1 MISIVG
7 MKKSIVLVTLI
18 FMISIVHAYADNEF
32 IIWIPEKMLI
42 GEEYEGIVIARN
54 ATEHSRDVMLISDE
68 KLSIPNHVTIKPYQN
83 HAKFKIKPLI
93 IGNST
98 VFGVLDENFATK
110 STNIYKNIQITNSLK
125 IILQKKIVDSAF
137 GYIFLLDNNGI
148 PVEAKKDMKIR
159 LIAEGGVSVI
169 DSITI
174 KKGNYYASFIAR
186 VESDGKIYAVSE
198 DARSTSIDVKRDTER
213 IDIRLAVAPHII
225 LPDSKAY
232 FYVWL
237 EKDGRPYT
245 PKDPLN
251 VILTS
256 SNIDVASFNPLF
268 KGVNEEKHSIVID
281 ERFESGAIYTHN
293 IGNATI
299 TAFINGIGAT
309 TANLIVGALLNNTLT
324 ITQTDSIG
332 KTFSTQNVTITD
344 VPKDA
349 TATDVILWV
358 YPNVIESDS
367 RAEGLVALYQIKK
380 NYTQEVRIGK
390 NNTVSIHTSA
400 AESIIPVKNDGNN
413 FRIIDLSSD
422 GLEHQSI
429 LTPSLLFK
437 EHAIRFDI
445 HAKRDGKFT
454 LVAGGSNIFP
464 SSIEVNVI
472 SQDQNSLDAS
482 ILPIKKGVKQP
493 LIILSG
499 IGYLITSNNPDL
511 SLEVEEKDNITIVFG
526 IIEKETILAI
536 SKNGVENIVLSP
548 NTSLLKLEIDAPSL
562 VHEGE
567 EFPVSIHLID
577 NETPIMKI
585 KYSKVIVN
593 TNRVLVITDNGMLEK
608 DVDLFLN
615 KLRFNVTINGEK
627 TNNTINTNVGEENII
642 EIDTDGFID
651 IDADIDYEVKGNRI
665 IVIPN
670 ERGEYNLSIKAYREG
685 YKDERMDLK
694 IIVKR
699 FVTLTVNAQ
708 GPRNSLNVQFDSTL
722 GRLTAP
728 YEERLEVGSI
738 NMTFP
743 QKYNDLDLQKVIIN
757 TANRTDSTVR
767 NNIMLYLDS
776 DTTLN
781 LIYGRNVVITVED
794 GEGSGSYPVG
804 SSVVISAN
812 EKPIV
817 PIILREA
824 FDHWE
829 GLPEGYDKNENN
841 LTLIAN
847 ESMTIRAIY
856 RMDYIGLLLPI
867 TVVVAII
874 VTKVIRR

>member
-1 MISIVG
+1 
-7 MKKSIVLVTLI
+7 MKKGIVLIVLI
-18 FMISIVHAYADNEF
+18 FMISIAYAYADNEF

-54 ATEHSRDVMLISDE
+54 ATDHSRDVMLISDE
-68 KLSIPNHVTIKPYQN
+68 KLSISDHVTIKPYQN

-110 STNIYKNIQITNSLK
+110 STNIYKNIQTTNSLK

-186 VESDGKIYAVSE
+186 VESDGKIYAISE
-198 DARSTSIDVKRDTER
+198 DARSTSIDIKRDTGR

-237 EKDGRPYT
+237 EKDGRPYI

-256 SNIDVASFNPLF
+256 SNIAVASFNPLF

-281 ERFESGAIYTHN
+281 ERFESGEIYTHN

-299 TAFINGIGAT
+299 TAFINGVGAT
-309 TANLIVGALLNNTLT
+309 TTNLIVGALFNSTLT

-344 VPKDA
+344 VPNDA

-400 AESIIPVKNDGNN
+400 AESIIPVENDGNN

-422 GLEHQSI
+422 GLEHPSI
-429 LTPSLLFK
+429 LTPSVLFK

-445 HAKRDGKFT
+445 YAIRDGKFT

-472 SQDQNSLDAS
+472 PQAQNSLDAS

-493 LIILSG
+493 LIILPG
-499 IGYLITSNNPDL
+499 IGYQITSNNPDL
-511 SLEVEEKDNITIVFG
+511 SLEVKEKDNITIVFG

-548 NTSLLKLEIDAPSL
+548 NISLLKLEIDAPSL
-562 VHEGE
+562 VHHGE
-567 EFPVSIHLID
+567 EFPMAIHLMD

-593 TNRVLVITDNGMLEK
+593 TNKVLVITDNGILEK
-608 DVDLFLN
+608 DIDLFLN

-627 TNNTINTNVGEENII
+627 MNNTINTNVGEENII
-642 EIDTDGFID
+642 EIDTDGFVD
-651 IDADIDYEVKGNRI
+651 IDADIDYEVKDNRI
-665 IVIPN
+665 IIIPN

-685 YKDERMDLK
+685 YKDERIDLK

-699 FVTLTVNAQ
+699 FVTLTINAQ

-722 GRLTAP
+722 GRLTTP
-728 YEERLEVGSI
+728 YKERLEVGSI

-757 TANRTDSTVR
+757 TVNGTDSMVR
-767 NNIMLYLDS
+767 NNIMLHLDS

-817 PIILREA
+817 PIILREV

-847 ESMTIRAIY
+847 ESMTIRAVY

-867 TVVVAII
+867 IVVAAII
-874 VTKVIRR
+874 VTKVVRR